1 MIGVCSAH
9 DCRHFNLIMIT
20 WGDFDVVTEMMMVPH
35 RNTVS
40 EMCSALQCAAGRIN
54 HRGIEMSDDVTSCLF
69 TRSNHVSL
77 QDQITSVYKIK
88 SRLFTRE
95 IK

>member
-1 MIGVCSAH
+1 MMPRTYSPTHFCRKKIRLGVTASRMIGVCSAH

-54 HRGIEMSDDVTSCLF
+54 HR
-69 TRSNHVSL
+69 
-77 QDQITSVYKIK
+77 
-88 SRLFTRE
+88 
-95 IK
+95 